1 MALNVEEV
9 FLKSRDIGRD
19 WRTVM
24 EKRKF
29 TRIPIRIEAFV
40 NCLAKSFKAEIV
52 NLSLNGIRLR
62 SPEAMEE
69 GGIARITLYLMGTEQ
84 RLDLSICLIGKV
96 LRRGDGFFSLQFQEM
111 DLDSFTQLR
120 NIIAYN
126 AGDGDRVMREF
137 IDSLQPTED
146 EVKKAV

>member
-1 MALNVEEV
+1 
-9 FLKSRDIGRD
+9 
-19 WRTVM
+19 
-24 EKRKF
+24 
-29 TRIPIRIEAFV
+29 
-40 NCLAKSFKAEIV
+40 
-52 NLSLNGIRLR
+52 
-62 SPEAMEE
+62 
-69 GGIARITLYLMGTEQ
+69 MGTEQ

-96 LRRGDGFFSLQFQEM
+96 LRRGEGFFSLQFQEM

-137 IDSLQPTED
+137 IDSLLPTED